1 MEIIF
6 NKQVIE
12 IVERFEKMSP
22 SSNPLITTDVKR
34 TFYLIDKIVTKKDAE
49 NDNLD
54 CFFNTLL
61 FIQNRVINFLENA
74 TEEEIDDESVEK
86 FKSKLVNEM
95 INNVCIIKLSRK
107 NERTQF
113 IKSLIM
119 QTYINALNNITCG
132 KVICAD
138 MHNFSKALSLNAY
151 VDDKP
156 TYMSIIN
163 LISIIVCSLS
173 DHDALERISEYTRSL
188 YIKKQL
194 MEELMEGFMLL
205 ASMAS
210 KKKKKVKYYAYEMY
224 NAFML
229 TVTLLLYSHV
239 NYYDIN
245 PSDYE
250 C

>member
-1 MEIIF
+1 MGIIF
-6 NKQVIE
+6 NKQAIE
-12 IVERFEKMSP
+12 IVERLEKMSP

-61 FIQNRVINFLENA
+61 LIQNRVINFLENA

-119 QTYINALNNITCG
+119 QTYINAFNNITCG

-138 MHNFSKALSLNAY
+138 MHKFSKALSLNAY
-151 VDDKP
+151 VDNKP
-156 TYMSIIN
+156 TYMSILN

-173 DHDALERISEYTRSL
+173 DHSALERISEYIRNL
-188 YIKKQL
+188 YIKRQL
-194 MEELMEGFMLL
+194 VEEFMLL

-210 KKKKKVKYYAYEMY
+210 KKKEKNVKHYAYEMY

>member
-1 MEIIF
+1 
-6 NKQVIE
+6 
-12 IVERFEKMSP
+12 MSP

-49 NDNLD
+49 NNNLD

-61 FIQNRVINFLENA
+61 FIQNRVIDFLDA
-74 TEEEIDDESVEK
+74 TEEIDEESVEK

-113 IKSLIM
+113 IKSLIN
-119 QTYINALNNITCG
+119 QTYINTFNNITCG
-132 KVICAD
+132 KVICSD
-138 MHNFSKALSLNAY
+138 MDNFSKALSLNAY

-173 DHDALERISEYTRSL
+173 DHDALEHISEYIRSL
-188 YIKKQL
+188 CIKEQL
-194 MEELMEGFMLL
+194 MKEFMLL
-205 ASMAS
+205 ESMAS
-210 KKKKKVKYYAYEMY
+210 KKKKVKYYAYEMY

-229 TVTLLLYSHV
+229 TVTLLLYSLLIIMISLIKGFKIYSV
-239 NYYDIN
+239 LYNTEYIFLFF
-245 PSDYE
+245 
-250 C
+250 

>member
-12 IVERFEKMSP
+12 IVERLEKMSP

-49 NDNLD
+49 NNNLD

-119 QTYINALNNITCG
+119 QTYINAFNNITCG

-138 MHNFSKALSLNAY
+138 MDNFSKALSLNAY

-173 DHDALERISEYTRSL
+173 DHDALEHISEYIRSL
-188 YIKKQL
+188 CIKEQL
-194 MEELMEGFMLL
+194 MKEFMLL
-205 ASMAS
+205 ESMAS

>member
-12 IVERFEKMSP
+12 IVERLEKMSP

-119 QTYINALNNITCG
+119 QTYINAFNNITCG

-138 MHNFSKALSLNAY
+138 MDNFSKALSLNAY

-173 DHDALERISEYTRSL
+173 DHDALEHISEYIKSFC
-188 YIKKQL
+188 IKKQL
-194 MEELMEGFMLL
+194 MRGFMLL
-205 ASMAS
+205 ESMAS

-245 PSDYE
+245 SSDYE

>member
-12 IVERFEKMSP
+12 IVERLENMSP
-22 SSNPLITTDVKR
+22 SSNLLTSTDVKR

-49 NDNLD
+49 NDKLD

-74 TEEEIDDESVEK
+74 TEEIDDESVEK

-95 INNVCIIKLSRK
+95 INNACIIKLSRK
-107 NERTQF
+107 KERTQF
-113 IKSLIM
+113 IKSLIN
-119 QTYINALNNITCG
+119 QTYINTFNNITCG
-132 KVICAD
+132 KVISTD
-138 MHNFSKALSLNAY
+138 MHEFSKALSLNAY
-151 VDDKP
+151 VDNNP

-173 DHDALERISEYTRSL
+173 DHDALERISEYIRNH
-188 YIKKQL
+188 YIKGQL
-194 MEELMEGFMLL
+194 VEDFMLL

-210 KKKKKVKYYAYEMY
+210 KKKEKKVKHYAYEMY

>member
-12 IVERFEKMSP
+12 IVERMEKMSP
-22 SSNPLITTDVKR
+22 SSNPLTETDVKR

-61 FIQNRVINFLENA
+61 FIQNRVINFLEN
-74 TEEEIDDESVEK
+74 TTEEIDDESVEK

-107 NERTQF
+107 KERTKF
-113 IKSLIM
+113 IKSLIN
-119 QTYINALNNITCG
+119 QTYINTFNNITCG
-132 KVICAD
+132 KVICSD

-163 LISIIVCSLS
+163 LISIIICSLS
-173 DHDALERISEYTRSL
+173 DHDALERISEYIRNL
-188 YIKKQL
+188 YFKGQL
-194 MEELMEGFMLL
+194 VEEFMLL

-210 KKKKKVKYYAYEMY
+210 KKKEKKVKHYAYEMY

-229 TVTLLLYSHV
+229 TVTLLLYSPV
-239 NYYDIN
+239 NYYDIV
-245 PSDYE
+245 S
-250 C
+250 

>member
-1 MEIIF
+1 
-6 NKQVIE
+6 
-12 IVERFEKMSP
+12 
-22 SSNPLITTDVKR
+22 
-34 TFYLIDKIVTKKDAE
+34 
-49 NDNLD
+49 
-54 CFFNTLL
+54 
-61 FIQNRVINFLENA
+61 
-74 TEEEIDDESVEK
+74 
-86 FKSKLVNEM
+86 M

-107 NERTQF
+107 NERIQF

-119 QTYINALNNITCG
+119 QTYINAFNNITCG

-138 MHNFSKALSLNAY
+138 MDNFSKALSLNAY

-173 DHDALERISEYTRSL
+173 DHDALEHISEYIKSFC
-188 YIKKQL
+188 IKKQL
-194 MEELMEGFMLL
+194 MRGFMLL
-205 ASMAS
+205 ESMAT